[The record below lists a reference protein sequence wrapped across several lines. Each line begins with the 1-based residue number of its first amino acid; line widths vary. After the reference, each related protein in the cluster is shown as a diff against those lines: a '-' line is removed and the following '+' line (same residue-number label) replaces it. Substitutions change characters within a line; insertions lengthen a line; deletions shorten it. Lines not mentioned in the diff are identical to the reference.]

1 MADEELAPFF
11 GSRANKTPKT
21 PQMSASWALRHFN
34 LFLNILLNNSLLP
47 SATLTHFSEIWVAFC
62 HRHQLAELCTF
73 VTFVLLLT
81 SALHH
86 IQKLG
91 EANPFVPIIV
101 GFLDELSTLMS
112 SDNLNHTVRNQIQE
126 RKSESASSFKMCHWE
141 TGTLP
146 LVMLVSVAVPSL
158 VT

>member
-1 MADEELAPFF
+1 M
-11 GSRANKTPKT
+11 
-21 PQMSASWALRHFN
+21 
-34 LFLNILLNNSLLP
+34 NILLKNLLLP
-47 SATLTHFSEIWVAFC
+47 SATLQPILSRLLSSTS
-62 HRHQLAELCTF
+62 AELRTF

-112 SDNLNHTVRNQIQE
+112 SDNLHDTLRNQSNPGEKIVGVIE
-126 RKSESASSFKMCHWE
+126 MLLKGNLSAEELGSYHLSRLF
-141 TGTLP
+141 LQQ
-146 LVMLVSVAVPSL
+146 LLVSITSNFAMTSQRLSKSFESQPKNLAVCASCPPG
-158 VT
+158 